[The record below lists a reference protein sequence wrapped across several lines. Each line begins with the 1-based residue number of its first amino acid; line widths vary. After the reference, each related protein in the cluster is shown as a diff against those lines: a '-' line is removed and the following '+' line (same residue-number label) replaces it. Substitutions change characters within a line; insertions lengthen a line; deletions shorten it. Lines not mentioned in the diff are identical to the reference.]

1 MGKGQEKVIPM
12 EPVDRRILEMSGAE
26 PVFDDV
32 ARAFLI
38 NSRDEFH
45 TRIGRG
51 GLLEYAN
58 LGTSVPWLWRLT
70 FHTRGLARAVGGEIR
85 DIERHVVAVRFL
97 PDYLRNVNQFQTLAL
112 IEPTDVFHPNLSPP
126 AICLHVYPG
135 QPLVEIAEALHAL
148 FSWRL
153 RQLAENDALNR
164 DACAWGRANL
174 DRLPLD
180 TRPLFGRAVQFEL
193 EAVEDTV

>member
-1 MGKGQEKVIPM
+1 M
-12 EPVDRRILEMSGAE
+12 EAIDRRVLEMAGPE

-32 ARAFLI
+32 AREFLL
-38 NSRDEFH
+38 NSRAEFLD
-45 TRIGRG
+45 RCGRG
-51 GLLEYAN
+51 GLLEYAD

-70 FHTRGLARAVGGEIR
+70 FGTRGLARAEGGEVR
-85 DIERHVVAVRFL
+85 VVERHVVAVRFL
-97 PDYLRNVNQFQTLAL
+97 PDYLRHVNQFQTVAL
-112 IEPTDVFHPNLSPP
+112 VEPADAFHPNLAPP
-126 AICLHVYPG
+126 GICLHLYPG

-180 TRPLFGRAVQFEL
+180 TRPLFGRALRFEL
-193 EAVEDTV
+193 VPVEDKR